1 MLKLPGNIN
10 SVTRQDIPTFKEA
23 LKPHLPI
30 VRTLVKVDRNIV
42 FRAELTKADNR
53 MLSATVGVFRSQEV
67 TSADIIHGNYVKV
80 VTDWMDKKH
89 LWFKMKGDEVDIFID
104 YIDQYRD
111 TFQVDTDKPQVIFT
125 VKC

>member
-1 MLKLPGNIN
+1 MLKLPGNIIN
-10 SVTRQDIPTFKEA
+10 VTRQDIPTFKEA

-53 MLSATVGVFRSQEV
+53 MLSATVSVFRSQEV
-67 TSADIIHGNYVKV
+67 TSTDIIRGNYVKV
-80 VTDWMDKKH
+80 VTEWMDKKH

-111 TFQVDTDKPQVIFT
+111 TFQVDTDKPQVIFH
-125 VKC
+125 VKH

>member
-10 SVTRQDIPTFKEA
+10 SVTRQDILTFKEA

-30 VRTLVKVDRNIV
+30 VRALIKADHNIV
-42 FRAELTKADNR
+42 FRAELTKADDR
-53 MLSATVGVFRSQEV
+53 MLSVTVKVFRSQEV
-67 TSADIIHGNYVKV
+67 TDADIIRGNYVKV
-80 VTDWMDKKH
+80 VTEWMNNKH

-104 YIDQYRD
+104 YIDHYRD
-111 TFQVDTDKPQVIFT
+111 TFQVDTDKPQVTFT